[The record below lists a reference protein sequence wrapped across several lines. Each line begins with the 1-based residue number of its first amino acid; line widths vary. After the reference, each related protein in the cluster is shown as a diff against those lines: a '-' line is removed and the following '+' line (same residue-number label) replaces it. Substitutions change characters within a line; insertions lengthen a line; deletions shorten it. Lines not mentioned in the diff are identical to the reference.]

1 LGQGPGQ
8 SLYTDKPV
16 KILLVEDNLAD
27 VGFCRET
34 LRDVSLPVT
43 LQVVDKGEEALADL
57 R

>member
-1 LGQGPGQ
+1 
-8 SLYTDKPV
+8 V

-27 VGFCRET
+27 VVFCRET
-34 LRDVSLPVT
+34 LRDVPLPVT